1 MATSRNWRWKPTVGH
16 ALLVLLGATAHAQ
29 VREPRAGYIYPAGGL
44 RGTSFDAVLGGQY
57 IEGATNLLVSG
68 SGVSAQILRH
78 VRVLSAQQLNVLRNN
93 FEKYMQLVEMGRTNA
108 QRKAEAEELKQRIIT
123 QLREIGIDEFSMRA
137 FLEYRRMMSDP
148 KRQVNPAISE
158 YVKLRI
164 TIAPDAAPGD
174 REVRLIGA
182 LGMTNPLRFQVG
194 VLPEKCE
201 KEPNDTG
208 PNVVLGEL
216 PLVLNGQIMP
226 GDVDRFRIR
235 ARKGERLVAW
245 AQARALIP
253 YLADA
258 VPGWF
263 QAVLSLRDLEGRELA
278 YCDDN
283 RFDPDPVISVEIPA
297 DGEYDLEIRDAIYRG
312 REDFVYRIAVGRIPY
327 IQGIY
332 PLGGPVGRP
341 TTVQLTGWNLP
352 QPAIPFTPSAPGL
365 QKVAVRAGE
374 LLSNWQPFFADTWPE
389 LYEREPNDDG
399 LRAMAVSAPVI
410 VNGRIGA
417 PGDRDLYRFEASA
430 GVTVVAEVF
439 GRRLNSPLDSL
450 LRLTDTAG
458 REIAFNDDH
467 TDKGAGLVT
476 HQADS
481 RIEVA
486 LPSNGVYIVM
496 VEDVQNKGGADY
508 AYRLRLGVPRPD
520 FELRVVPATVNL
532 RAGQTVPLTVH
543 ILRRDGF
550 NGPVDLRLT
559 SPTNGWSLT
568 GARIP
573 AGADYVRVTLT
584 GPASTPSSVPVT
596 LKMEGM
602 ATIAG
607 REVRRTAT
615 PADDMMQ
622 AFFYR
627 HLVPADSWLAWIA
640 PSRLGPMPPVQ
651 VTGATPVRLSPG
663 ATASV
668 RVRVPMGA
676 GRRRFHLD
684 LSDPPEGVVL
694 AKTNWS
700 SDQVELLFTADPE
713 KAKAG
718 ASGNL
723 IVEILADAGGRR
735 IPVGVLPA
743 IPFEIVRQ

>member
-1 MATSRNWRWKPTVGH
+1 MTSAVPLQIGRARTPL
-16 ALLVLLGATAHAQ
+16 AAVLAVATATAQ
-29 VREPRAGYIYPAGGL
+29 VREPHAGYIFPAGGM
-44 RGTSFDAVLGGQY
+44 RGTTFEAVLGGQY

-68 SGVSAQILRH
+68 GGVSAQILRH
-78 VRVLSAQQLNVLRNN
+78 VRLLAPQQLNGIRNN
-93 FEKYMQLVEMGRTNA
+93 FEKYIQLVDMGRTNA
-108 QRKAEAEELKQRIIT
+108 QRKAEAEELKQRLIA

-137 FLEYRRMMSDP
+137 LQEYRRMMSDP

-164 TIAPDAAPGD
+164 TIAPDATPGD
-174 REVRLIGA
+174 REVRMIGA

-194 VLPEKCE
+194 VLPEKTE

-208 PNVVLGEL
+208 PNVVAGEL

-332 PLGGPVGRP
+332 PLGGPLGRP

-352 QPAIPFTPSAPGL
+352 NSAIPFTPAAAGV

-374 LLSNWQPFFADTWPE
+374 LLSNWQPFLADTWPE
-389 LYEREPNDDG
+389 LYEREPNDDSA
-399 LRAMAVSAPVI
+399 RATAVVAPVI
-410 VNGRIGA
+410 ANGRIGA
-417 PGDRDLYRFEASA
+417 PGDRDVYRFEASA
-430 GVTVVAEVF
+430 GVKVVAEVF
-439 GRRLNSPLDSL
+439 ARRLNSPLDSL
-450 LRLTDTAG
+450 LRIADAAG
-458 REIAFNDDH
+458 REIAANDDFN
-467 TDKGAGLVT
+467 DKGAGLVT

-481 RIEVA
+481 RIEVTM
-486 LPSNGVYIVM
+486 PSNGVYTVT
-496 VEDVQNKGGADY
+496 VADAQGKGGPDY

-520 FELRVVPATVNL
+520 FELRVVPATVNV
-532 RAGQTVPLTVH
+532 RPGQTVALTVH
-543 ILRRDGF
+543 VLRRDGF
-550 NGPVDLRLT
+550 DGPVELRLT

-573 AGADYVRVTLT
+573 AGADHVRVTLT
-584 GPASTPSSVPVT
+584 GPATARGTEPVA
-596 LKMEGM
+596 LKMEGV
-602 ATIAG
+602 ATISG
-607 REVRRTAT
+607 REVRRAAT
-615 PADDMMQ
+615 PADDLMQ

-627 HLVPADSWLAWIA
+627 HLVPAESWLAWTVS
-640 PSRLGPMPPVQ
+640 SRFGPMPPVQ
-651 VTGATPVRLSPG
+651 LVGATPVRLSPG

-676 GRRRFHLD
+676 GRRRFQLD
-684 LSDPPEGVVL
+684 LSDPPEGIGL
-694 AKTNWS
+694 DKANWS
-700 SDQVELLFTADPE
+700 SDQVELLFKADPE

-718 ASGNL
+718 TSGNL

-735 IPVGVLPA
+735 VPVGVLPA
-743 IPFEIVRQ
+743 IPFEIVRN